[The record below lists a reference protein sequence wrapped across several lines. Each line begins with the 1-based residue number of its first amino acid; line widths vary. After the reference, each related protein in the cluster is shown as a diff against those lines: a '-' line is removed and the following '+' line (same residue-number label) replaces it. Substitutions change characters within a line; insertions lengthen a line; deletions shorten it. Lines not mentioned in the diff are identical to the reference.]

1 LSEVHAALGG
11 TFVIGKFIF
20 IVVGIMC
27 IGAGLVS
34 VLIVVAMF
42 QHPGGIGAEKLV
54 GPVVGLVGFG
64 FFAGGGACLYVAN
77 RLDKLIK
84 SRRPE

>member
-1 LSEVHAALGG
+1 
-11 TFVIGKFIF
+11 VIGKLIF

-42 QHPGGIGAEKLV
+42 QHPGGIGAEKLL
-54 GPVVGLVGFG
+54 GPVVALVGFG

-84 SRRPE
+84 SRRPG

>member
-1 LSEVHAALGG
+1 M
-11 TFVIGKFIF
+11 IGKLIF

-42 QHPGGIGAEKLV
+42 QHPGGIGAEKLL
-54 GPVVGLVGFG
+54 GPVIGLFAFG
-64 FFAGGGACLYVAN
+64 FFAGGGACLYVAK
-77 RLDKLIK
+77 RMDKLIK
-84 SRRPE
+84 SRQP